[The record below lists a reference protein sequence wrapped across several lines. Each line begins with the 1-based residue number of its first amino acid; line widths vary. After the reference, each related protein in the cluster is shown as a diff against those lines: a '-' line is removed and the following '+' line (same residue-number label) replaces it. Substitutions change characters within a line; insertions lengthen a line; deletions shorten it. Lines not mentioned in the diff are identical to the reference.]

1 MVWVFAKQRRGR
13 KAQNRRKA
21 SKAGK
26 RVYRKRNIVRV
37 IKRVMATQIEK
48 KCQNSSGTISCGTLQ
63 STSPNLIG
71 NYLVI
76 SPSQSTS
83 GYTIT
88 QGPLENN
95 RIGNAIN
102 IKSLK
107 HNFTIYCQ
115 QYNATSNT
123 TPRPVYVRLYYFKSK
138 WAPNSDVATGN
149 LCGVNANFFSGTSND
164 LGFTGA
170 LLDMTRKIQSENYT
184 YLTHRTYKIGPATP
198 AIGNTTT
205 ANHIYSNNDFRLSV
219 IGSVQLARHYKAK
232 YIFND
237 SNQVMTPWCFC
248 VVQVMDAEGSVLNT
262 SQSLVQMQYNIICE
276 YTDA

>member
-1 MVWVFAKQRRGR
+1 MAYVKRR
-13 KAQNRRKA
+13 QNRRRA
-21 SKAGK
+21 PLRSKGSRRPAK
-26 RVYRKRNIVRV
+26 RVPRKRTIQRIV
-37 IKRVMATQIEK
+37 KRVMSHQIEK

-63 STSPNLIG
+63 STSPNLVG

-76 SPSQSTS
+76 SPCQSTS

-88 QGPLENN
+88 AGPGENQ
-95 RIGNAIN
+95 RIGNSIN
-102 IKSLK
+102 IKKLT
-107 HNFTIYCQ
+107 HNFSIYCQ

-149 LCGVNANFFSGTSND
+149 LCGVNANFFSGQSTD

-170 LLDMTRKIQSENYT
+170 LLDLTRKIQSENYT
-184 YLTHRTYKIGPATP
+184 YLTSRTYKLGPALP

-205 ANHIYSNNDFRLSV
+205 TNHIYSNNDFKLSV
-219 IGSVQLARHYKAK
+219 IGSVNLAQHYKSK

-248 VVQVMDAEGSVLNT
+248 IVQVMDAEGSVLST
-262 SQSLVQMQYNIICE
+262 SQSLVQMQYNIECE

>member
-1 MVWVFAKQRRGR
+1 MAYVKRRQVR
-13 KAQNRRKA
+13 RRAALRRKGYRRPA
-21 SKAGK
+21 K
-26 RVYRKRNIVRV
+26 RVPRKRTIQRIV
-37 IKRVMATQIEK
+37 KRVMSSQIEK
-48 KCQNSSGTISCGTLQ
+48 KAQNSSGTISCGTLQ
-63 STSPNLIG
+63 PSSPNLIG

-83 GYTIT
+83 GYTIIGGT
-88 QGPLENN
+88 AENN

-102 IKSLK
+102 IKTLK
-107 HNFTIYCQ
+107 HSFSIYCQ

-149 LCGVNANFFSGTSND
+149 LCGANANFFSGSSTD

-184 YLTHRTYKIGPATP
+184 YLTHRTYKLGPALP

-205 ANHIYSNNDFRLSV
+205 TNHIYSNNDFKLSV
-219 IGSVQLARHYKAK
+219 TGSVNLAHHYRSK

-237 SNQVMTPWCFC
+237 ANQVMTPWCFC
-248 VVQVMDAEGSVLNT
+248 VIQVMDAEGTVLST
-262 SQSLVQMQYNIICE
+262 SQSLVQMQYNIECE
-276 YTDA
+276 YTDC